1 MRPAKRSKFRSGTK
15 VHGRRM
21 VNSCAGFTLI
31 ELIVAVGVM
40 TILATI
46 AYPAYTGAIRK
57 AKRAEGRSALM
68 QLMQEE
74 ERYFSQ
80 NNRYAL
86 IASNST
92 DKSARKFKWHSAD
105 SPGKSAYE
113 IVASACAGDVIENCV
128 QLIAKPG
135 TDKVDASYKDPE
147 CGELGLA
154 SNGKRT
160 ASGKGASCW

>member
-1 MRPAKRSKFRSGTK
+1 MRLAKRSKFRSGIKT
-15 VHGRRM
+15 HGRRM
-21 VNSCAGFTLI
+21 EHSCTGFTLM
-31 ELIVAVGVM
+31 ELMVAVAVM
-40 TILATI
+40 AILATI

-86 IASNST
+86 IASDST

-128 QLIAKPG
+128 QLNAKPG

-154 SNGKRT
+154 SNGKKT